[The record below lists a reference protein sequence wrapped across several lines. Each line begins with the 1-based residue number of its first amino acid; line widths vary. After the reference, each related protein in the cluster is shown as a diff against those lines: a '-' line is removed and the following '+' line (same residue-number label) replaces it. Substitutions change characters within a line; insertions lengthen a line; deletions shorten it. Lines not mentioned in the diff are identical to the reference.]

1 MPVPRELPKIAER
14 FIMTR
19 RPLRP
24 TFSLTDKTRLVEAM
38 RAANELAGLY
48 QSSTPSSRNDA
59 TRQHCE
65 ELRKAIHTLIT
76 SFTGDPEYFS
86 YRYSPAPAAPTP
98 EELDGLATTLFNAYH
113 EGSQSAGMKGF
124 SEIEARGLPN
134 EAEEWR
140 ALRSALEL
148 IPDTMFSALRNLTR
162 QSASITVPFGDK
174 V

>member
-1 MPVPRELPKIAER
+1 
-14 FIMTR
+14 MTR

-48 QSSTPSSRNDA
+48 QSSTPSSRNDT

-86 YRYSPAPAAPTP
+86 YRYTPAPTVPTP
-98 EELDGLATTLFNAYH
+98 EALDGLATTLFNAYY
-113 EGSQSAGMKGF
+113 EGTHSAGVKCF

-134 EAEEWR
+134 EVAEWQ
-140 ALRSALEL
+140 ALRAALEL
-148 IPDTMFSALRNLTR
+148 IPDTMFVALKRLSP
-162 QSASITVPFGDK
+162 QDAPCIDLQVGPASLF
-174 V
+174 